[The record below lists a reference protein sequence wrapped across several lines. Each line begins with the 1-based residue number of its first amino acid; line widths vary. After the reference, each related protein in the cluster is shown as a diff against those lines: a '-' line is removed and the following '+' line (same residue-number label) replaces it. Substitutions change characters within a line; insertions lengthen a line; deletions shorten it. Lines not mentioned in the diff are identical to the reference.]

1 LEGALTDYDVPVI
14 TCMHTIW
21 TCSQITHMA
30 LDWSIRQ
37 IKTA

>member
-1 LEGALTDYDVPVI
+1 
-14 TCMHTIW
+14 
-21 TCSQITHMA
+21 MA